1 MTQVRLEADVAD
13 ALRTL
18 APDAGCSVAQ
28 LANRRLR
35 TALGLDRPTTAPSE
49 RRHISTVRMPGR
61 STIDTRSTITRGTT
75 VRCAHP
81 ISRRI
86 GNMCAQCGAE
96 VKGTR

>member
-35 TALGLDRPTTAPSE
+35 TALGLDRPKSAPSE
-49 RRHISTVRMPGR
+49 RRTSTVRQPGHSTTMDR
-61 STIDTRSTITRGTT
+61 SLITSGFHETR
-75 VRCAHP
+75 CPHP
-81 ISRRI
+81 LSRRI
-86 GNMCAQCGAE
+86 GNQCAACGAT
-96 VKGTR
+96 VRPR